1 MFKDI
6 DLLTTL
12 LWVAL
17 VFSGLMLLSNIAKLF
32 MRHMTELMKEMG
44 ETPNF
49 SLADRYREDVNKEK
63 KKVKDLEAKLKQFEK
78 LHKDKVMQLRQ
89 AMLEDIDRVRKAY
102 LLFLISQEKMQ
113 SDRIKLIEINNK
125 QLEDAARVIG
135 LLTDEKKAIK
145 EAIETDTSKED
156 LLFLVNSLIS
166 IQEAGVSMHMM
177 ANNQLKE
184 RNVTQIKLENE
195 VTDMVNSV
203 LEKSKFSSED
213 AENLKEELSE
223 TLKTIEKQ

>member
-1 MFKDI
+1 M
-6 DLLTTL
+6 LTAL

-32 MRHMTELMKEMG
+32 MKHMTELMKEIG

-89 AMLEDIDRVRKAY
+89 AMMEDIDRVRKAY
-102 LLFLISQEKMQ
+102 LVFLISQEKMQ
-113 SDRIKLIEINNK
+113 EDRIKLIEINNK

-166 IQEAGVSMHMM
+166 IQEAGVSMHML

-184 RNVTQIKLENE
+184 RNVTQVKLENE
-195 VTDMVNSV
+195 VTSMINSI

>member
-6 DLLTTL
+6 DLLTAL

-32 MRHMTELMKEMG
+32 MKHMTELMKEIG

-89 AMLEDIDRVRKAY
+89 AMMEDIDRVRKAY
-102 LLFLISQEKMQ
+102 LVFLISQEKMQ
-113 SDRIKLIEINNK
+113 EDRIKLIEINNK

-166 IQEAGVSMHMM
+166 IQEAGVSMHML

-184 RNVTQIKLENE
+184 RNVTQIKLEND
-195 VTDMVNSV
+195 VTNMINSI
-203 LEKSKFSSED
+203 LDKSNFKPED
-213 AENLKEELSE
+213 AESLKEELSE
-223 TLKTIEKQ
+223 TLKTIEK

>member
-6 DLLTTL
+6 DLLTAL

-32 MRHMTELMKEMG
+32 LRHMTELMKELG

-49 SLADRYREDVNKEK
+49 SLASKFREDMDKEK

-78 LHKDKVMQLRQ
+78 LHRERVMQLRQ
-89 AMLEDIDRVRKAY
+89 AMMEDIDHVRKAY
-102 LLFLISQEKMQ
+102 LVFLVSQEKMQ
-113 SDRIKLIEINNK
+113 ADRIKLIEFNNK
-125 QLEDAARVIG
+125 QLSDAARVIG
-135 LLTDEKKAIK
+135 LLAEEKKAIK
-145 EAIETDTSKED
+145 EAVETDTSKED

-166 IQEAGVSMHMM
+166 MQEAGIAMHML
-177 ANNQLKE
+177 ANNQLKD
-184 RNVTQIKLENE
+184 RNATQVKLEQD
-195 VTDMVNSV
+195 VTKMINDI
-203 LEKSKFSSED
+203 LEKAKFSIDD

-223 TLKTIEKQ
+223 TLKTIEK

>member
-1 MFKDI
+1 MFKDF
-6 DLLTTL
+6 DLLTAL

-17 VFSGLMLLSNIAKLF
+17 VFSGLMLLSNIVKLF
-32 MRHMTELMKEMG
+32 MKHMTELMKEMG
-44 ETPNF
+44 EDPELILGRKNQDA
-49 SLADRYREDVNKEK
+49 LDKEK
-63 KKVKDLEAKLKQFEK
+63 KKVKDLESKLKQFEK

-89 AMLEDIDRVRKAY
+89 AMLKDVDRVRGAY
-102 LLFLISQEKMQ
+102 LVFLISQSKMQ
-113 SDRIKLIEINNK
+113 DDRIKLMEINNK

-184 RNVTQIKLENE
+184 RNATQVKLEHD
-195 VTDMVNSV
+195 VTNMINSI
-203 LEKSKFSSED
+203 LDKSNFKPED
-213 AENLKEELSE
+213 AESLKEELSE
-223 TLKTIEKQ
+223 TLKTIEK

>member
-1 MFKDI
+1 MFKDF
-6 DLLTTL
+6 DLLTAL

-17 VFSGLMLLSNIAKLF
+17 IFSGLMLISNIVKLF
-32 MRHMTELMKEMG
+32 MRHMTELMKEIG

-125 QLEDAARVIG
+125 QLEDATRVIG

-195 VTDMVNSV
+195 VTEMVNSI
-203 LEKSKFSSED
+203 LEKSKFSKDD

-223 TLKTIEKQ
+223 TLKTIEK

>member
-1 MFKDI
+1 MFKDF
-6 DLLTTL
+6 DLLTAL

-17 VFSGLMLLSNIAKLF
+17 VFSGLMLISNIVKLF
-32 MRHMTELMKEMG
+32 MKHMTELMKEMG
-44 ETPNF
+44 DMPNF
-49 SLADRYREDVNKEK
+49 SLADKYREDVNKEK

-102 LLFLISQEKMQ
+102 LLFLFSQEKMQ
-113 SDRIKLIEINNK
+113 PDRIKLIEINNK
-125 QLEDAARVIG
+125 QLDDAARVIG

-166 IQEAGVSMHMM
+166 IQEAGVSMHML

-184 RNVTQIKLENE
+184 RNVTQVKLEND
-195 VTDMVNSV
+195 VTNMINSI
-203 LEKSKFSSED
+203 LDKSKFSSED

-223 TLKTIEKQ
+223 TLKNIEK

>member
-6 DLLTTL
+6 DLLTIL

-17 VFSGLMLLSNIAKLF
+17 IFSGLMLLSNIVKLF
-32 MRHMTELMKEMG
+32 MKHMTELMKEIG

-49 SLADRYREDVNKEK
+49 SLADKFREDIDKEK
-63 KKVKDLEAKLKQFEK
+63 KKVKDLESKLKQFEK

-89 AMLEDIDRVRKAY
+89 AMMGDIDRVRKAY
-102 LLFLISQEKMQ
+102 LIFLISQSKMQ
-113 SDRIKLIEINNK
+113 DDRIKLMEINNK

-166 IQEAGVSMHMM
+166 IQEAGVSMHML

-184 RNVTQIKLENE
+184 RNTTQVKLEYD
-195 VTDMVNSV
+195 VTNMINSI
-203 LEKSKFSSED
+203 LEKSKFSKDD

-223 TLKTIEKQ
+223 TLKTIEK

>member
-6 DLLTTL
+6 DLLTAL

-17 VFSGLMLLSNIAKLF
+17 VFSGLMLLSNIVKLF
-32 MRHMTELMKEMG
+32 MKHMTEVLKDMG
-44 ETPNF
+44 EDPELILGRKNQDA
-49 SLADRYREDVNKEK
+49 LDKEK

-102 LLFLISQEKMQ
+102 LVFLISQEKMQ
-113 SDRIKLIEINNK
+113 EDRIKLIEINNK

-166 IQEAGVSMHMM
+166 IQEAGVSMYML

-184 RNVTQIKLENE
+184 RNVTQIKLEND

-223 TLKTIEKQ
+223 TLKTIEK

>member
-1 MFKDI
+1 MFKDF

-17 VFSGLMLLSNIAKLF
+17 IFSGLMLLSNIVKLF
-32 MRHMTELMKEMG
+32 MKHMTELMKEIG

-63 KKVKDLEAKLKQFEK
+63 KKVKDLESKLKQFEK

-102 LLFLISQEKMQ
+102 LIFLISQSKMQ
-113 SDRIKLIEINNK
+113 DDRIKLIEINNK

-184 RNVTQIKLENE
+184 RNTTQVKLEHD
-195 VTDMVNSV
+195 VTNMINSI
-203 LEKSKFSSED
+203 LDKSKFSKDD

-223 TLKTIEKQ
+223 TLKTIEK

>member
-1 MFKDI
+1 MFKDF
-6 DLLTTL
+6 DLLTAL

-17 VFSGLMLLSNIAKLF
+17 VFSGLMLLSNIVKLF
-32 MRHMTELMKEMG
+32 MKHMTELMKEIG

-63 KKVKDLEAKLKQFEK
+63 KKVKDLESKLKQFEK

-102 LLFLISQEKMQ
+102 LIFLISQSKMQ
-113 SDRIKLIEINNK
+113 DDRIKLMEINNK

-184 RNVTQIKLENE
+184 RNVTQIKLEGD
-195 VTDMVNSV
+195 VTNMINSI
-203 LEKSKFSSED
+203 LDKSNFKPED
-213 AENLKEELSE
+213 AESLKEELSE
-223 TLKTIEKQ
+223 TLKTIEK

>member
-6 DLLTTL
+6 DLLTAL

-17 VFSGLMLLSNIAKLF
+17 IFSGLMLLSNIVKLF
-32 MRHMTELMKEMG
+32 MKHMTELMKEIG

-63 KKVKDLEAKLKQFEK
+63 KKVKDLESKLKQFEK

-89 AMLEDIDRVRKAY
+89 AMMEDIDRVRKAY
-102 LLFLISQEKMQ
+102 LIFLISQSKMQ
-113 SDRIKLIEINNK
+113 DDRIKLMEINNK

-184 RNVTQIKLENE
+184 RNVTQIKLEGD
-195 VTDMVNSV
+195 VTNMINSI
-203 LEKSKFSSED
+203 LDKSNFKPED
-213 AENLKEELSE
+213 AESLKEELSE
-223 TLKTIEKQ
+223 TLKTIEK

>member
-1 MFKDI
+1 MFKDF
-6 DLLTTL
+6 DLLTAL

-17 VFSGLMLLSNIAKLF
+17 IFSGLMLLSNIVKLF
-32 MRHMTELMKEMG
+32 MKHMSELMKELG
-44 ETPNF
+44 DTPNF
-49 SLADRYREDVNKEK
+49 SLADKYREDVNKEK

-78 LHKDKVMQLRQ
+78 LHKDKVIQLRQ
-89 AMLEDIDRVRKAY
+89 AMMEDIDHVRKAY
-102 LLFLISQEKMQ
+102 ILFLISQEKMQ

-166 IQEAGVSMHMM
+166 IQEAGVSMHML

-184 RNVTQIKLENE
+184 RNTTQVKLEHE
-195 VTDMVNSV
+195 VTEMVNSI
-203 LEKSKFSSED
+203 LDKSKFSTED

-223 TLKTIEKQ
+223 TLKTIEK

>member
-1 MFKDI
+1 MFKDF
-6 DLLTTL
+6 DLLTAL

-17 VFSGLMLLSNIAKLF
+17 VFSGLMLLSNIVKLF
-32 MRHMTELMKEMG
+32 MKHMTELMKELG
-44 ETPNF
+44 DTPNF
-49 SLADRYREDVNKEK
+49 SLADKFREDIDKEK
-63 KKVKDLEAKLKQFEK
+63 KKVKDLESKLKQFEK

-102 LLFLISQEKMQ
+102 ILFLISQEKMQ

-166 IQEAGVSMHMM
+166 IQEAGVSMHML

-184 RNVTQIKLENE
+184 RNTTQVKLEND
-195 VTDMVNSV
+195 VTTMINSI
-203 LEKSKFSSED
+203 LEKSKFSTED

-223 TLKTIEKQ
+223 TLKTIEK

>member
-1 MFKDI
+1 MFKDF

-17 VFSGLMLLSNIAKLF
+17 VFSGLMLLSNIVKLF
-32 MRHMTELMKEMG
+32 MKHMTELIKEIG

-49 SLADRYREDVNKEK
+49 SLADKFREDIDKEK

-102 LLFLISQEKMQ
+102 LIFLISQSKMQ
-113 SDRIKLIEINNK
+113 DDRIKLMEINNK
-125 QLEDAARVIG
+125 QLEDTARVIG

-184 RNVTQIKLENE
+184 RNVTQIKLEGD
-195 VTDMVNSV
+195 VTNMINSI
-203 LEKSKFSSED
+203 LDKSNFKPED
-213 AENLKEELSE
+213 AESLKEELSE
-223 TLKTIEKQ
+223 TLKTIEK

>member
-6 DLLTTL
+6 DLLTAL

-17 VFSGLMLLSNIAKLF
+17 VFSGLMLLSNIVKLF
-32 MRHMTELMKEMG
+32 MKHMTELMKELG

-49 SLADRYREDVNKEK
+49 SLADKFREDIDKEK
-63 KKVKDLEAKLKQFEK
+63 KKVKDLESKLKQFEK

-89 AMLEDIDRVRKAY
+89 AMMEDIDRVRKAY
-102 LLFLISQEKMQ
+102 ILFLISQEKMQ

-184 RNVTQIKLENE
+184 RNTTQVKLEHD
-195 VTDMVNSV
+195 VTNMINSI
-203 LEKSKFSSED
+203 LDKSNFKPED
-213 AENLKEELSE
+213 AESLKEELSE
-223 TLKTIEKQ
+223 TLKTIEK

>member
-6 DLLTTL
+6 DLLTAL

-17 VFSGLMLLSNIAKLF
+17 VFSGLMLLSNIVKLF
-32 MRHMTELMKEMG
+32 MKHMTELMKEIG

-49 SLADRYREDVNKEK
+49 SLADKYREDVNKEK

-78 LHKDKVMQLRQ
+78 LHKDKVIQLRQ
-89 AMLEDIDRVRKAY
+89 AMMEDIDHVRKAY
-102 LLFLISQEKMQ
+102 ILFLISQEKMQ
-113 SDRIKLIEINNK
+113 TDRIKLIEINNK

-184 RNVTQIKLENE
+184 RNTTQVKLEHD
-195 VTDMVNSV
+195 VTDMVNSI
-203 LEKSKFSSED
+203 LEKSKFSKDD

-223 TLKTIEKQ
+223 TLKTIEK

>member
-1 MFKDI
+1 MFKDF

-17 VFSGLMLLSNIAKLF
+17 IFSGLMLLSNIVKLF
-32 MRHMTELMKEMG
+32 MKHMTELMKEIG

-63 KKVKDLEAKLKQFEK
+63 KKVKDLESKLKQFEK

-102 LLFLISQEKMQ
+102 LIFLISQSKMQ
-113 SDRIKLIEINNK
+113 DDRIKLMEINNK

-166 IQEAGVSMHMM
+166 IQEAGVSMHML

-184 RNVTQIKLENE
+184 RNTTQVKLEND
-195 VTDMVNSV
+195 VTKMIDSI
-203 LEKSKFSSED
+203 LEKSNFKPED
-213 AENLKEELSE
+213 AESLKEELSE
-223 TLKTIEKQ
+223 TLKTIEK

>member
-6 DLLTTL
+6 DLLTAL

-17 VFSGLMLLSNIAKLF
+17 VFSGLMLLSNIVKLF
-32 MRHMTELMKEMG
+32 MKHMTELMKEIG

-49 SLADRYREDVNKEK
+49 SLADKYREDVNKEK

-78 LHKDKVMQLRQ
+78 LHKDKVIQLRQ
-89 AMLEDIDRVRKAY
+89 AMMEDIDHVRKAY
-102 LLFLISQEKMQ
+102 ILFLISQEKMQ
-113 SDRIKLIEINNK
+113 TDRIKLIEINNK

-135 LLTDEKKAIK
+135 LLTDEKKPIK
-145 EAIETDTSKED
+145 EAIETATSKED

-184 RNVTQIKLENE
+184 RNTTQVKLEHD
-195 VTDMVNSV
+195 VTDMVNSI
-203 LEKSKFSSED
+203 LEKSKFSKDD

-223 TLKTIEKQ
+223 TLKTIEK

>member
-1 MFKDI
+1 MFEDI
-6 DLLTTL
+6 DLLTAL

-17 VFSGLMLLSNIAKLF
+17 VFSGLMLISNIVKLF
-32 MRHMTELMKEMG
+32 IRHMSELMKEIG

-49 SLADRYREDVNKEK
+49 SLADRYREVVNKEK
-63 KKVKDLEAKLKQFEK
+63 KKVKDLESKLKQFEK

-89 AMLEDIDRVRKAY
+89 AMMEDIDRVRKAY
-102 LLFLISQEKMQ
+102 LIFLISQSKMQ
-113 SDRIKLIEINNK
+113 DDRIKLIEINNK

-166 IQEAGVSMHMM
+166 IQEAGVSMHML

-184 RNVTQIKLENE
+184 RNVTQIKLEND
-195 VTDMVNSV
+195 VTKMIDSI
-203 LEKSKFSSED
+203 LDKSNFKPED

-223 TLKTIEKQ
+223 TLKTIEK

>member
-1 MFKDI
+1 MFKDF

-17 VFSGLMLLSNIAKLF
+17 IFSGLMLLSNIVKLF
-32 MRHMTELMKEMG
+32 MKHMTELMKEMG
-44 ETPNF
+44 EDPELILGRRNQEA
-49 SLADRYREDVNKEK
+49 LDKEK
-63 KKVKDLEAKLKQFEK
+63 KKVKDLESKLKQFEK

-89 AMLEDIDRVRKAY
+89 AMMEDIDRVRKAY
-102 LLFLISQEKMQ
+102 LIFLISQSKMQ
-113 SDRIKLIEINNK
+113 DDRIKLMEINNK

-184 RNVTQIKLENE
+184 RNNTQVKLEHD
-195 VTDMVNSV
+195 VTNMINSI
-203 LEKSKFSSED
+203 LDKSNFKPED
-213 AENLKEELSE
+213 AESLKEELSE
-223 TLKTIEKQ
+223 TLKTIEK

>member
-6 DLLTTL
+6 DLLTAL

-17 VFSGLMLLSNIAKLF
+17 VFSGLMLLGNIVKLF
-32 MRHMTELMKEMG
+32 MKHMTELMKEMG
-44 ETPNF
+44 EDPELILGRRTQDA
-49 SLADRYREDVNKEK
+49 LDKEK
-63 KKVKDLEAKLKQFEK
+63 KKLKDLEAKLKQFEK
-78 LHKDKVMQLRQ
+78 LHKDKVIQLRQ
-89 AMLEDIDRVRKAY
+89 AMMEDIDRVRKAY
-102 LLFLISQEKMQ
+102 LLFLFSQEKMQ

-166 IQEAGVSMHMM
+166 IQEAGVSMHML

-195 VTDMVNSV
+195 VTEMVNSV
-203 LEKSKFSSED
+203 LEKSKFSKDD

-223 TLKTIEKQ
+223 TLKTIEK

>member
-17 VFSGLMLLSNIAKLF
+17 IFSGLMLLSNIVKLF
-32 MRHMTELMKEMG
+32 MKHMTELMKEMG
-44 ETPNF
+44 EDPELILGRRTQDA
-49 SLADRYREDVNKEK
+49 LDKEK
-63 KKVKDLEAKLKQFEK
+63 KKVKDLESKLKQFEK

-102 LLFLISQEKMQ
+102 LVFLISQEKMQ
-113 SDRIKLIEINNK
+113 SDRIKLMEINNK

-166 IQEAGVSMHMM
+166 IQEAGVSMHML

-203 LEKSKFSSED
+203 LEKSNFKPED

-223 TLKTIEKQ
+223 TLKTIEK

>member
-6 DLLTTL
+6 DLLTAL

-17 VFSGLMLLSNIAKLF
+17 IFSGLMLISNIVKLF
-32 MRHMTELMKEMG
+32 MRHMSELMKEIG

-78 LHKDKVMQLRQ
+78 LHKDKVIQLRQ
-89 AMLEDIDRVRKAY
+89 AMMEDIDRVRKAY
-102 LLFLISQEKMQ
+102 LLFLFSQEKMQ

-166 IQEAGVSMHMM
+166 IQEAGVSMHML

-195 VTDMVNSV
+195 VTEMVNSV
-203 LEKSKFSSED
+203 LEKSKFSKDD

-223 TLKTIEKQ
+223 TLKTIEK

>member
-6 DLLTTL
+6 DLLTAL

-17 VFSGLMLLSNIAKLF
+17 VFSGLMFFSNLVKLF
-32 MRHMTELMKEMG
+32 VSKTTALMKELGDMS
-44 ETPNF
+44 NF
-49 SLADRYREDVNKEK
+49 SLADKYREDVNKEK

-102 LLFLISQEKMQ
+102 LIFLISQSKMQ
-113 SDRIKLIEINNK
+113 DDRIKLMEINNK

-156 LLFLVNSLIS
+156 LLSLVNSLIN
-166 IQEAGVSMHMM
+166 IQEAGVSIHMM

-184 RNVTQIKLENE
+184 RNTTQVKLEHD
-195 VTDMVNSV
+195 VTNMINSI
-203 LEKSKFSSED
+203 LEKSNFKPED
-213 AENLKEELSE
+213 AESLKEELSE
-223 TLKTIEKQ
+223 TLKTIEK

>member
-1 MFKDI
+1 MFKDF

-17 VFSGLMLLSNIAKLF
+17 VFSGLMLLSNIVKLF
-32 MRHMTELMKEMG
+32 MKHMTELMKEIG

-49 SLADRYREDVNKEK
+49 SLADKFREDIDKEK
-63 KKVKDLEAKLKQFEK
+63 KKVKDLESKLKQFEK

-102 LLFLISQEKMQ
+102 LIFLISQSKMQ
-113 SDRIKLIEINNK
+113 DDRIKLMEINNK

-177 ANNQLKE
+177 SNNQLKE
-184 RNVTQIKLENE
+184 RNTTQVKLEHD
-195 VTDMVNSV
+195 VTNMIDSI
-203 LEKSKFSSED
+203 LEKSNFKPED
-213 AENLKEELSE
+213 AENLKEKLSE
-223 TLKTIEKQ
+223 TLKTIEK

>member
-6 DLLTTL
+6 DLLTIL

-17 VFSGLMLLSNIAKLF
+17 VFSGLMLLSNIVKLF
-32 MRHMTELMKEMG
+32 MKHMTELMKEIG

-63 KKVKDLEAKLKQFEK
+63 KKVKDLESKLKQFEK

-102 LLFLISQEKMQ
+102 LIFLISQSKMQ
-113 SDRIKLIEINNK
+113 DDRIKLIEINNK

-166 IQEAGVSMHMM
+166 IQEAGVSMHML

-184 RNVTQIKLENE
+184 RNTTQVKLEHD
-195 VTDMVNSV
+195 VTNMINSI
-203 LEKSKFSSED
+203 LDKSKSKPED
-213 AENLKEELSE
+213 AESLKEELSE
-223 TLKTIEKQ
+223 TLKTIEK

>member
-1 MFKDI
+1 MFKDF

-17 VFSGLMLLSNIAKLF
+17 VFSGLMLLSNIVKLF
-32 MRHMTELMKEMG
+32 MKHMTELMKEMG
-44 ETPNF
+44 EDPELILGRKNQNA
-49 SLADRYREDVNKEK
+49 LDKEK
-63 KKVKDLEAKLKQFEK
+63 KKVKDLEVKLKQFEK

-89 AMLEDIDRVRKAY
+89 AMMEDIDRVRKAY
-102 LLFLISQEKMQ
+102 ILFLISQEKMQ

-166 IQEAGVSMHMM
+166 IQEAGVAMHML

-184 RNVTQIKLENE
+184 RNVTQIKLEND
-195 VTDMVNSV
+195 VTNMINSI
-203 LEKSKFSSED
+203 LDKSKFSSED

-223 TLKTIEKQ
+223 TLKTIEK

>member
-6 DLLTTL
+6 DLLTAL

-17 VFSGLMLLSNIAKLF
+17 IFSGLMLISNIVKLF
-32 MRHMTELMKEMG
+32 IRHMSELMKEIG

-78 LHKDKVMQLRQ
+78 LHKDKVIQLRQ
-89 AMLEDIDRVRKAY
+89 AMMEDIDRVRKAY
-102 LLFLISQEKMQ
+102 LLFLFSQEKMQ

-156 LLFLVNSLIS
+156 LLFLVSSLIS
-166 IQEAGVSMHMM
+166 IQEAGVSMHML

-195 VTDMVNSV
+195 VTEMVNSV
-203 LEKSKFSSED
+203 LEKSKFSKDD

-223 TLKTIEKQ
+223 TLKTIEK

>member
-6 DLLTTL
+6 DLLTAL

-17 VFSGLMLLSNIAKLF
+17 IFSGLMLISNIVKLF
-32 MRHMTELMKEMG
+32 MRHMSELMKEIG

-125 QLEDAARVIG
+125 QLEDTARVIG

-177 ANNQLKE
+177 SNNQLKE

-195 VTDMVNSV
+195 VTEMVNSI
-203 LEKSKFSSED
+203 LEKSKFSKDD

-223 TLKTIEKQ
+223 TLKTIEK

>member
-6 DLLTTL
+6 DLLTAL

-17 VFSGLMLLSNIAKLF
+17 VFSGLMLLGNIVKLF
-32 MRHMTELMKEMG
+32 MKHMTELMKEMG
-44 ETPNF
+44 DMPNF
-49 SLADRYREDVNKEK
+49 SLADRYKEDVNKEK

-78 LHKDKVMQLRQ
+78 LHKDKVIQLRQ
-89 AMLEDIDRVRKAY
+89 AMMEDIDHVRKAY
-102 LLFLISQEKMQ
+102 ILFLISQEKMQ

-166 IQEAGVSMHMM
+166 IQEAGVSMHML

-195 VTDMVNSV
+195 VTEMVNSI
-203 LEKSKFSSED
+203 LEKSKFSKDD

-223 TLKTIEKQ
+223 TLKTIEK

>member
-6 DLLTTL
+6 DLLTAL

-17 VFSGLMLLSNIAKLF
+17 VFSGLMLLSNIVKLF
-32 MRHMTELMKEMG
+32 MRHMSELMKEMG
-44 ETPNF
+44 EDPKFKHKTLDP
-49 SLADRYREDVNKEK
+49 LDKEK

-89 AMLEDIDRVRKAY
+89 AMMEDIDRVRKAY

-125 QLEDAARVIG
+125 QLEDADRVIG

-195 VTDMVNSV
+195 VTEMVNSI
-203 LEKSKFSSED
+203 LEKSKFSKDD

-223 TLKTIEKQ
+223 TLKTIEK

>member
-1 MFKDI
+1 MFKDF

-17 VFSGLMLLSNIAKLF
+17 IFSGLMLLSNIVKLF
-32 MRHMTELMKEMG
+32 MKHMTELMKELG

-49 SLADRYREDVNKEK
+49 SLADKFREDIDKEK
-63 KKVKDLEAKLKQFEK
+63 KKVKDLESKLKQFEK

-102 LLFLISQEKMQ
+102 LIFLISQSKMQ
-113 SDRIKLIEINNK
+113 DDRIKLMEINNK

-184 RNVTQIKLENE
+184 RNTTQVKLEHD
-195 VTDMVNSV
+195 VTNMINSI
-203 LEKSKFSSED
+203 LDKSNFKPED
-213 AENLKEELSE
+213 AESLKEELSE
-223 TLKTIEKQ
+223 TLKTIEK

>member
-1 MFKDI
+1 MFKDF
-6 DLLTTL
+6 DLLATL

-17 VFSGLMLLSNIAKLF
+17 VFSGLMLLSNIVKLF
-32 MRHMTELMKEMG
+32 MKHMTELMKEIG

-49 SLADRYREDVNKEK
+49 SLADKFREDIDKEK
-63 KKVKDLEAKLKQFEK
+63 KKVKDLESKLKQFEK

-89 AMLEDIDRVRKAY
+89 AMMEDIDRVRKAY
-102 LLFLISQEKMQ
+102 LIFLISQSKMQ
-113 SDRIKLIEINNK
+113 DDRIKLIEINNK

-184 RNVTQIKLENE
+184 RNVTQIKLEGD
-195 VTDMVNSV
+195 VTNMINSI
-203 LEKSKFSSED
+203 LDKSNFKPED
-213 AENLKEELSE
+213 AESLKEELSE
-223 TLKTIEKQ
+223 TLKTIEK

>member
-1 MFKDI
+1 MFKDF

-17 VFSGLMLLSNIAKLF
+17 IFSGLMLLSNIVKLF
-32 MRHMTELMKEMG
+32 MKHMTELMKEIG

-49 SLADRYREDVNKEK
+49 SLADKFREDIDKEK
-63 KKVKDLEAKLKQFEK
+63 KKVKDLESKLKQFEK

-102 LLFLISQEKMQ
+102 LIFLISQSKMQ
-113 SDRIKLIEINNK
+113 DDRIKLIEINNK

-166 IQEAGVSMHMM
+166 IQEAGVSMHML

-184 RNVTQIKLENE
+184 RNTTQVKLEHD
-195 VTDMVNSV
+195 VTNMINSI
-203 LEKSKFSSED
+203 LDKSNFKPED
-213 AENLKEELSE
+213 AESLKEELSE
-223 TLKTIEKQ
+223 TLKTIEK

>member
-6 DLLTTL
+6 DLLTAL

-17 VFSGLMLLSNIAKLF
+17 IFSGLMLISNIVKLF
-32 MRHMTELMKEMG
+32 MRHMSELMKEIG

-78 LHKDKVMQLRQ
+78 LHKDKVIQLRQ
-89 AMLEDIDRVRKAY
+89 AMMEDIDHVRKAY
-102 LLFLISQEKMQ
+102 ILFLISQEKMQ

-166 IQEAGVSMHMM
+166 IQEAGVSMHML

-184 RNVTQIKLENE
+184 RNVTQIKLEHD
-195 VTDMVNSV
+195 VTNMINSI
-203 LEKSKFSSED
+203 LEKSKFSTED
-213 AENLKEELSE
+213 AESLKEELSE
-223 TLKTIEKQ
+223 TLKTIEK

>member
-1 MFKDI
+1 MFNDF
-6 DLLTTL
+6 DVLTAL

-17 VFSGLMLLSNIAKLF
+17 VFSGLMLLSNIVKLF
-32 MRHMTELMKEMG
+32 MKHMTELMKEIG

-78 LHKDKVMQLRQ
+78 LHKDKVMQFRQ

-102 LLFLISQEKMQ
+102 LIFLISQSKMQ
-113 SDRIKLIEINNK
+113 DDRIKLMEINNK

-166 IQEAGVSMHMM
+166 IQEAGVSMHML

-184 RNVTQIKLENE
+184 RNTTQVKLEYD
-195 VTDMVNSV
+195 VTNMINSI
-203 LEKSKFSSED
+203 LDKSNFKPED
-213 AENLKEELSE
+213 AESLKEELSE
-223 TLKTIEKQ
+223 TLKTIEK

>member
-1 MFKDI
+1 MFKDF

-17 VFSGLMLLSNIAKLF
+17 VFSGLMLLSNIVKLF
-32 MRHMTELMKEMG
+32 MKHMTELMKEIG

-102 LLFLISQEKMQ
+102 LIFLISQSKMQ
-113 SDRIKLIEINNK
+113 DDRIKLIEINNK

-166 IQEAGVSMHMM
+166 IQEAGVSMHML

-195 VTDMVNSV
+195 VTNMINSI
-203 LEKSKFSSED
+203 LDKSKFSKDD

-223 TLKTIEKQ
+223 TLKTIEK

>member
-6 DLLTTL
+6 DLLTAL

-17 VFSGLMLLSNIAKLF
+17 VFSGLMLLGNIVKLF
-32 MRHMTELMKEMG
+32 MKHMTELMKEMG
-44 ETPNF
+44 EDPELILGRRTQDA
-49 SLADRYREDVNKEK
+49 LDKEK

-78 LHKDKVMQLRQ
+78 LHKDKVIQLRQ
-89 AMLEDIDRVRKAY
+89 AMMEDIDRVRKAY
-102 LLFLISQEKMQ
+102 LLFLFSQEKMQ

-166 IQEAGVSMHMM
+166 IQEAGVSMHML

-184 RNVTQIKLENE
+184 RNATQIKLEND
-195 VTDMVNSV
+195 VTNMINSI
-203 LEKSKFSSED
+203 LDKSKFKPED
-213 AENLKEELSE
+213 TESLKEELSE
-223 TLKTIEKQ
+223 TLKTIEK